1 LLTFSTGRYILIKLF
16 NNFYDPADAEK
27 KAATERQERPPR
39 VLTWTGLTENNIP
52 PPGDPLRFDNIDDDM
67 EEERVTVVLES
78 DDHDPDEFEN
88 VDVQSIL
95 FYGYT
100 GRRCFPSI
108 KDL

>member
-1 LLTFSTGRYILIKLF
+1 MFWLTFSTGRYILIKLF
-16 NNFYDPADAEK
+16 NDFYDPAAAEK
-27 KAATERQERPPR
+27 ANTDRQERPQR
-39 VLTWTGLTENNIP
+39 VLTWERLTDNIP
-52 PPGDPLRFDNIDDDM
+52 PQGDPLRFDNIDDDL

-88 VDVQSIL
+88 VDVQAIL